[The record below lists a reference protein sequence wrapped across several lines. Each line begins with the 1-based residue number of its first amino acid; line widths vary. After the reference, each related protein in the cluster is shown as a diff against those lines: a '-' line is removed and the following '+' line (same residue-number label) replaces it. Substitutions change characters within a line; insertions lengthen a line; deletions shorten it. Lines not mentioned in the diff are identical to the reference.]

1 MQFRP
6 FVYDAMN
13 RQVPVA
19 IEPMT
24 PQDAALTDREPLW
37 QTSWASE
44 YLADENYEK
53 YAARVGDELIALAA
67 YEVLPT
73 ALVVHIVYMEA
84 QPESNP
90 TLDGGTPKYRGI
102 GRLLIAY
109 GIKLSIDSGL
119 TGDVVLEAKTTSLAK
134 HYEED
139 FGAVF
144 LSIFRAKVFDCGRS
158 CQTNFLHL
166 SGLIFCEEVLC
177 MDMNKIRPAS
187 DAAWYC
193 RKDAEEERFYEIFFQ
208 LCRKYSV
215 RWASATPKEK
225 SFIEEV
231 TRVTY
236 ERDRAQRL
244 GLPLSEV
251 RPSFAS

>member
-90 TLDGGTPKYRGI
+90 TLDGGTPKYRGSWGMSKGAKRAPQVGKHPAI
-102 GRLLIAY
+102 IRIAR
-109 GIKLSIDSGL
+109 GQGKGL
-119 TGDVVLEAKTTSLAK
+119 
-134 HYEED
+134 
-139 FGAVF
+139 
-144 LSIFRAKVFDCGRS
+144 
-158 CQTNFLHL
+158 LHL
-166 SGLIFCEEVLC
+166 VPLDKRRRFDGGVSG
-177 MDMNKIRPAS
+177 PAV
-187 DAAWYC
+187 
-193 RKDAEEERFYEIFFQ
+193 KGQ
-208 LCRKYSV
+208 
-215 RWASATPKEK
+215 
-225 SFIEEV
+225 
-231 TRVTY
+231 
-236 ERDRAQRL
+236 
-244 GLPLSEV
+244 
-251 RPSFAS
+251 

>member
-1 MQFRP
+1 MYSYFLFTEVRFWNEKHDGDGFNLLLPFSQKPWYTVYEMRDVQFRP
-6 FVYDAMN
+6 FVYDDAN
-13 RQVPVA
+13 QQEPVV

-44 YLADENYEK
+44 YLADEK

-90 TLDGGTPKYRGI
+90 TLDGETPKYRGI

-139 FGAVF
+139 FGAVLLPTF
-144 LSIFRAKVFDCGRS
+144 QSSAPRYLIADEAAKR
-158 CQTNFLHL
+158 
-166 SGLIFCEEVLC
+166 
-177 MDMNKIRPAS
+177 
-187 DAAWYC
+187 
-193 RKDAEEERFYEIFFQ
+193 IFF
-208 LCRKYSV
+208 
-215 RWASATPKEK
+215 
-225 SFIEEV
+225 
-231 TRVTY
+231 TY
-236 ERDRAQRL
+236 L
-244 GLPLSEV
+244 V
-251 RPSFAS
+251 

>member
-102 GRLLIAY
+102 GRLLIA
-109 GIKLSIDSGL
+109 
-119 TGDVVLEAKTTSLAK
+119 
-134 HYEED
+134 
-139 FGAVF
+139 
-144 LSIFRAKVFDCGRS
+144 
-158 CQTNFLHL
+158 
-166 SGLIFCEEVLC
+166 
-177 MDMNKIRPAS
+177 
-187 DAAWYC
+187 
-193 RKDAEEERFYEIFFQ
+193 
-208 LCRKYSV
+208 
-215 RWASATPKEK
+215 
-225 SFIEEV
+225 
-231 TRVTY
+231 
-236 ERDRAQRL
+236 
-244 GLPLSEV
+244 
-251 RPSFAS
+251 

>member
-44 YLADENYEK
+44 YLANEGYEK

-90 TLDGGTPKYRGI
+90 TLDGGIPKYRGI

-139 FGAVF
+139 FGAVLLPTF
-144 LSIFRAKVFDCGRS
+144 QSSAPRYLIAVEAAKR
-158 CQTNFLHL
+158 
-166 SGLIFCEEVLC
+166 
-177 MDMNKIRPAS
+177 
-187 DAAWYC
+187 
-193 RKDAEEERFYEIFFQ
+193 IFF
-208 LCRKYSV
+208 
-215 RWASATPKEK
+215 
-225 SFIEEV
+225 
-231 TRVTY
+231 TY
-236 ERDRAQRL
+236 LD
-244 GLPLSEV
+244 
-251 RPSFAS
+251 